1 MPALAAF
8 LSSVFGSFFSLF
20 SAWLSAK
27 AAMAAAIVAVSLAM
41 TAALF
46 LVIKGLVVGLIG
58 AVPYEPFVMGFFACW
73 PSNAET
79 CIAACFGADIAV
91 FLYRYKV
98 GLVHALAR

>member
-8 LSSVFGSFFSLF
+8 LSSVFGSLFSLF

-27 AAMAAAIVAVSLAM
+27 AAMAAAIVAVSLAA

-46 LVIKGLVVGLIG
+46 LVVKGLIIGLVGS
-58 AVPYEPFVMGFFACW
+58 VPYEPFVMGFYAVW

-79 CIAACFGADIAV
+79 CIAACFGADIAI
-91 FLYRYKV
+91 FLYRYKM
-98 GLVHALAR
+98 GLVQALAR